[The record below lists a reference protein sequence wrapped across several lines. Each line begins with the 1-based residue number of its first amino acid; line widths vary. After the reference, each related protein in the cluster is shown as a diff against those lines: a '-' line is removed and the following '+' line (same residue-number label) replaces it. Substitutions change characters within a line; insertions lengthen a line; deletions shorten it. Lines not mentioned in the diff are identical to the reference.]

1 MTGQLPSLPLL
12 IQPHCLAIWISLQ
25 LTSPANFLL
34 LHVADHECYLNK
46 AKIISTQY
54 ISIYVY
60 IYIYI
65 FVYVYICIIYIYIYI
80 WIYIYILLLLF
91 CEYDTS
97 MQF

>member
-65 FVYVYICIIYIYIYI
+65 CICIYMYNIYIYIYMD
-80 WIYIYILLLLF
+80 IYIYILLLLF

>member
-65 FVYVYICIIYIYIYI
+65 CICIYMYNIYIYI